1 MKNQR
6 AKRPSKLHTASL
18 RARYDQLKSDFDEL
32 LEYNAALYR
41 QIVALSAFNKTISQ
55 KQQQK
60 KRRYT
65 NHV

>member
-6 AKRPSKLHTASL
+6 AKKTSRRNTASL